1 MPEQL
6 QRGPWLGPGP
16 TRRAWVDGP
25 ALTWS
30 LHAKQVTWIPEGP
43 HGSLASR
50 GAPGLHPQ
58 GSSHSGYKEVAQS
71 VCV

>member
-6 QRGPWLGPGP
+6 QRGPRLGPGP
-16 TRRAWVDGP
+16 TRRAWADGP
-25 ALTWS
+25 APTWS
-30 LHAKQVTWIPEGP
+30 LHTKQVTRIPEGP
-43 HGSLASR
+43 QGSLASR
-50 GAPGLHPQ
+50 GAPGLCPH